1 MSSYKKKKLPAAYV
15 VEDVE
20 DSELDSFQEFMP
32 DSSKRSSGQE
42 TAREN

>member
-20 DSELDSFQEFMP
+20 DDELDSFQEFLP
-32 DSSKRSSGQE
+32 DSSSSVTSKRGSGG
-42 TAREN
+42 